1 MGTAM
6 PNTLNTSCLSSQT
19 VRFLTALCLVVSMS
33 ACSWSE
39 DRTTKVGG
47 VAGGI
52 LGGVLG
58 SKMGKGVGRD
68 AAVILGATLGS
79 MWGQDIAKGM
89 TDVDKIFAERTTK
102 DTLEYGKPGTETT
115 WSNPD
120 SGNSG
125 TVKAGGTYQN
135 DNGEDCRQFETDV
148 DVNGEQSTAKGTACR
163 TSDGDWQV
171 VEEPV

>member
-1 MGTAM
+1 MGMTM
-6 PNTLNTSCLSSQT
+6 PNNLKTLKSIRT
-19 VRFLTALCLVVSMS
+19 LTALCLIASLA

-39 DRTTKVGG
+39 DRTAKVGG
-47 VAGGI
+47 AAGGI

-68 AAVILGATLGS
+68 AAIIMGATLGA

-102 DTLEYGKPGTETT
+102 DTLEYGKPGTKST

-125 TVKAGGTYQN
+125 SVTAGDTYQN
-135 DNGEDCRQFETDV
+135 DEGEDCRQFETDV
-148 DVNGEQSTAKGTACR
+148 DVEGEQRAAKGTACR
-163 TSDGDWQV
+163 MSDGAWQV
-171 VEEPV
+171 VEEPA